1 MNSVELEGYLNKFN
15 KNINN
20 AIREYGDVS
29 NSIASVTDNVN
40 TIKGSDSA
48 MFEGM
53 IDNNLN
59 AKKQIETII
68 NSLEILKVKVN
79 TRTNA
84 EINRL
89 ERLEEA
95 ARKEEG
101 GNG

>member
-1 MNSVELEGYLNKFN
+1 MNSVELEGYLNNFN